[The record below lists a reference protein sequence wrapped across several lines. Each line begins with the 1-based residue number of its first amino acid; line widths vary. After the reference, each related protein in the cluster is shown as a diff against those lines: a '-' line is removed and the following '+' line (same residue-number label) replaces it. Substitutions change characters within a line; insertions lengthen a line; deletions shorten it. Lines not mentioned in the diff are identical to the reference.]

1 MPGGQ
6 QGQHQSSQPNQ
17 QKDIGG
23 WGGRIPSAERLKRFL
38 KHAKRRKEAAE
49 MTGEGRELENKKGGD
64 AP

>member
-1 MPGGQ
+1 MGR
-6 QGQHQSSQPNQ
+6 
-17 QKDIGG
+17 KD
-23 WGGRIPSAERLKRFL
+23 PSAERLKRFL